1 MGYRDYPKR
10 NTSNWSASNPLIM
23 LVIINVMFFILLHF
37 IKSIYNFSR
46 MPETL
51 FMQHVHT
58 WFVVPAKAG
67 QFLQRP
73 WVLFTAMFS
82 QMNLILMVS
91 NMFWLWTFGYILQ
104 DLVGERRVFP
114 LYLYSGLAS
123 ILVFLFIFNA
133 VPQYTVVAQNLSYS
147 GATASILGVAVAA
160 TVISPQYRLF
170 PMIGSGI
177 PLWLL
182 TVAFAIIDLT
192 SISASSYM
200 FFVHGAAGL
209 TGFLFARGLLKGSD
223 WSAWMNNLY
232 DRVTHLFQPRDQAK
246 RRMVRKE
253 EVFYNTRG
261 KQPFIRKVNV
271 TQQRIDEILDKINQ
285 KGYQKLTEEE
295 RDLLRRASEGEV

>member
-10 NTSNWSASNPLIM
+10 STSNWSASNPLIM

-46 MPETL
+46 LPEGL
-51 FMQHVHT
+51 FMQHVHD
-58 WFVVPAKAG
+58 WFVVPGKVSL
-67 QFLQRP
+67 FFQRP
-73 WVLFTAMFS
+73 WVLFTAMFT
-82 QMNLILMVS
+82 QMNLILMIS

-104 DLVGERRVFP
+104 DLIGERRVFP
-114 LYLYSGLAS
+114 LYFYTGLTAS
-123 ILVFLFIFNA
+123 IVFLFIFNA
-133 VPQYTVVAQNLSYS
+133 IPQYGTLASSITYS

-170 PMIGSGI
+170 PMIGNGI

-182 TVAFAIIDLT
+182 TLAFMIIDLA

-200 FFVHGAAGL
+200 FFVHGVAGL
-209 TGFLFARGLLKGSD
+209 VGFLFARALLRGSD

-232 DRVTHLFQPRDQAK
+232 DRITHLFQPRETTRK
-246 RRMVRKE
+246 RMVRKE

-261 KQPFIRKVNV
+261 KQPFVRKGNV

-295 RDLLRRASEGEV
+295 RDLLRRASEGEI

>member
-1 MGYRDYPKR
+1 MGYRDYQKR
-10 NTSNWSASNPLIM
+10 SSSNWSASNPLIM
-23 LVIINVMFFILLHF
+23 LVIINVLFFILLHF
-37 IKSIYNFSR
+37 IKSIYNVSR
-46 MPETL
+46 LPESL
-51 FMQHVHT
+51 FMQHVHD
-58 WFVVPAKAG
+58 WFVVPARAG

-73 WVLFTAMFS
+73 WVLFTAIFT
-82 QMNLILMVS
+82 QMNLILMIS

-104 DLVGERRVFP
+104 DLIGERRVFP
-114 LYLYSGLAS
+114 LYLYSGLTAV
-123 ILVFLFIFNA
+123 LVFLFIFNA
-133 VPQYTVVAQNLSYS
+133 VPQYAALAQSITYS
-147 GATASILGVAVAA
+147 GATASILGVAVAS

-170 PMIGSGI
+170 PMIGNGI

-182 TVAFAIIDLT
+182 TLAFMIIDLA

-209 TGFLFARGLLKGSD
+209 MGFLYARALLKGSD

-232 DRVTHLFQPRDQAK
+232 DRITHLFQPRSSAK

-295 RDLLRRASEGEV
+295 RDLLRRASEGEI

>member
-10 NTSNWSASNPLIM
+10 STSNWSASNPLIM

-46 MPETL
+46 IPEGL
-51 FMQHVHT
+51 FMQHVHD
-58 WFVVPAKAG
+58 WFVVPARAG
-67 QFLQRP
+67 LLLQRP
-73 WVLFTAMFS
+73 WVLFTAMFT
-82 QMNLILMVS
+82 QMNLILMIS

-104 DLVGERRVFP
+104 DLIGERRLFP
-114 LYLYSGLAS
+114 LYLYSGLTATL
-123 ILVFLFIFNA
+123 IFLFMFNA
-133 VPQYTVVAQNLSYS
+133 IPQYGVLAESLNYS

-170 PMIGSGI
+170 PMIGNGI

-182 TVAFAIIDLT
+182 TVAFVIIDLA

-200 FFVHGAAGL
+200 IFVHGAAGL
-209 TGFLFARGLLKGSD
+209 TGLFFARAMLKGSD

-232 DRVTHLFQPRDQAK
+232 DRITHLFQPRQTTQ

-261 KQPFIRKVNV
+261 KQPFVRKGNV

-295 RDLLRRASEGEV
+295 RDLLRRASEGEI

>member
-1 MGYRDYPKR
+1 
-10 NTSNWSASNPLIM
+10 
-23 LVIINVMFFILLHF
+23 
-37 IKSIYNFSR
+37 
-46 MPETL
+46 
-51 FMQHVHT
+51 
-58 WFVVPAKAG
+58 
-67 QFLQRP
+67 
-73 WVLFTAMFS
+73 MFS

-133 VPQYTVVAQNLSYS
+133 VPQYAVVAQNLSYS

-182 TVAFAIIDLT
+182 TLAFAIIDLT

-209 TGFLFARGLLKGSD
+209 TGFLFARGLLKGRD

-232 DRVTHLFQPRDQAK
+232 DRVTHLFQPRDQGK

>member
-10 NTSNWSASNPLIM
+10 STSNWSASNPLIM

-46 MPETL
+46 LPEGL
-51 FMQHVHT
+51 FMQHVHD
-58 WFVVPAKAG
+58 WFVVPGKASL
-67 QFLQRP
+67 FLQRP

-82 QMNLILMVS
+82 QMNLILMIS

-104 DLVGERRVFP
+104 DLIGERRVFP
-114 LYLYSGLAS
+114 LYFYSGLTAS
-123 ILVFLFIFNA
+123 LVFLFMFNA
-133 VPQYTVVAQNLSYS
+133 IPQYGTLASSITYS

-170 PMIGSGI
+170 PMIGNGI

-182 TVAFAIIDLT
+182 TVAFMIIDLA

-209 TGFLFARGLLKGSD
+209 IGFLFARALLRGSD

-232 DRVTHLFQPRDQAK
+232 ERITHLFQPRETTRK
-246 RRMVRKE
+246 RMVRKE

-261 KQPFIRKVNV
+261 KQPFVRKGNV

-295 RDLLRRASEGEV
+295 RDLLRRASEGEI

>member
-23 LVIINVMFFILLHF
+23 LVIINVLFFILLHF

-46 MPETL
+46 LPETL
-51 FMQHVHT
+51 FMQHVYD
-58 WFVVPAKAG
+58 WFVIPARAV

-73 WVLFTAMFS
+73 WVLFTAMFT

-104 DLVGERRVFP
+104 DLIGERRVFP
-114 LYLYSGLAS
+114 LYLYSGLAAV
-123 ILVFLFIFNA
+123 LVFLFIFN
-133 VPQYTVVAQNLSYS
+133 VIPQYSTVSSSITYS
-147 GATASILGVAVAA
+147 GATASILGVAFAA

-170 PMIGSGI
+170 PMIGGGI

-182 TVAFAIIDLT
+182 TLGFLIIDLA

-200 FFVHGAAGL
+200 FFVHGVAGL
-209 TGFLFARGLLKGSD
+209 TGFLFAKSLLAGRD

-232 DRVTHLFQPRDQAK
+232 DRITHLFQPRGSKK
-246 RRMVRKE
+246 RRMVRRE
-253 EVFYNTRG
+253 EVFYDTRG
-261 KQPFIRKVNV
+261 KQPFVRKVNV

-295 RDLLRRASEGEV
+295 RDMLRRASEGEI

>member
-10 NTSNWSASNPLIM
+10 STSNWSASNPLIM

-46 MPETL
+46 LPEGL
-51 FMQHVHT
+51 FMQHVHD
-58 WFVVPAKAG
+58 WFVVPGKASL
-67 QFLQRP
+67 FLQRP

-82 QMNLILMVS
+82 QMNLILMIS

-104 DLVGERRVFP
+104 DLIGERRVFP
-114 LYLYSGLAS
+114 LYFYSGLTAS
-123 ILVFLFIFNA
+123 LVFLFMFNA
-133 VPQYTVVAQNLSYS
+133 IPQYGTLASSITYS

-170 PMIGSGI
+170 PMIGNGI

-182 TVAFAIIDLT
+182 TVAFMIIDLA

-209 TGFLFARGLLKGSD
+209 IGFLFARALLRGSD

-232 DRVTHLFQPRDQAK
+232 ERITHLFQPRGTTRK
-246 RRMVRKE
+246 RMVRKE

-261 KQPFIRKVNV
+261 KQPFVRKGNV

-295 RDLLRRASEGEV
+295 RDLLRRASEGEI